1 MIKYTLKRIIYMI
14 FVFAIMSV
22 ILFGLYSMIPGDPA
36 RAEVE
41 ALKSQLKPDEYQRA
55 YELARE
61 RLGLNDP
68 VHIRYIKWAKGFLKG
83 DFGTSLVYKLP
94 VKDVLKTPLKVT
106 IFINIFSVIAGLLIT
121 IPLGIYCAV
130 KKNSRFDKVV
140 QVLTIIGYSIPSF
153 IFALLFIYL
162 FAVKLGWFPV
172 SGMKTPNFVGTTWEV
187 IKDYAKHLALPLM
200 VMTIGSLGGMTRYV
214 RASMIDALSMD
225 CIRTARAKGLKEKV
239 VILSHAW
246 RNALL
251 PIVTLIIN
259 WFMSIFYGSLIIE
272 RMFNLTGLG
281 KVLID
286 SLFNQ
291 DYTVVMA
298 IQLFY
303 IVIALSGNLLADLSY
318 GLVDPRVRVNK

>member
-83 DFGTSLVYKLP
+83 DFGTSLVHKLP